1 MPVLSVVVVNYNT
14 REATSACL
22 RSVLQASPS
31 VDLELIVVDNGST
44 DGSAAAFRE
53 GFPEATVDRG
63 RREPRLRARREPR
76 RPAPRA
82 ASGCCC

>member
-53 GFPEATVDRG
+53 GFPDG
-63 RREPRLRARREPR
+63 RRSSRRARTSGS
-76 RPAPRA
+76 RA
-82 ASGCCC
+82 A